1 MNKFKVGDLVRG
13 TNRGSYAITN
23 EDMTLGEVVK
33 VYKEGDHRGDDKEG
47 YHRGYDICVKILEHH
62 RRDLVGENFTVDSR
76 YFEPAH
82 VPKIILSPDNA
93 EDIDW
98 LTYKASRIIERLSE
112 KSGMSTERLISLIVI
127 GAEKLVE
134 IEDGKGKDNTK

>member
-13 TNRGSYAITN
+13 TNRGSYTITN

-33 VYKEGDHRGDDKEG
+33 VYKEGDHRGN
-47 YHRGYDICVKILEHH
+47 DIYVKILEHSC
-62 RRDLVGENFTVDSR
+62 RSWVGKCFTVDSR

-82 VPKIILSPDNA
+82 VPKIILSPDNE

-98 LTYKASRIIERLSE
+98 LTYKASRVVKRLSE
-112 KSGMSTERLISLIVI
+112 KSGIPIERIIQLIVI
-127 GAEKLVE
+127 GAERFVE
-134 IEDGKGKDNTK
+134 IEDGTGEETE